1 MGDPGEKKYIKK
13 KIRPGAIVIDPS
25 ETAIVVQYELEG
37 QLLAPDGVTVIT
49 ELSDGTKRIKVKTL
63 DRRTDIDA
71 LADEIVTTCKLIHHS
86 KTGKVRSLLAE
97 LRDRV
102 TQTRG
107 GTKTNGGALEIVHDD
122 DDDDDDERRTRR
134 DKAGH
139 SRATAGSRT
148 RGPLKPERA
157 KTTATSRDSRLG
169 ASVRAEK
176 NDPTAKALARL
187 VAREEKRLL
196 AEAQADV
203 LGALRDVAAKTRLVS
218 GIGSSGL
225 TSRLR
230 FGDGSG
236 EKALGLGSNG
246 SNDDGRDD
254 VSARL
259 DDVLERLYDD
269 DAATRAE
276 CVAAVAALAADVGNL
291 RALASHETLPQTLAR
306 VLREDGRRSADIAAN
321 VLAVFFAM
329 SNASAFHGLIL
340 GNQVGDA
347 TLRVVDLEL
356 RRAAD
361 RRNDA
366 RKRFLPLSYDA
377 ATTDVDDIDEFEAR
391 RMVLA
396 ERKRDA
402 LLYVAFYA
410 LLNVAEDVAVE
421 RKMKKRDVAACLMEC
436 VGTRDDVDLL
446 VLCVTFLRKLSVR
459 RENVEDML
467 GTYEP
472 ATLSSDAKD
481 ETRDIASEGDDDGDA
496 AEKKAP
502 DDVVSR
508 VARFLADSADSGTR
522 VPDVLVSATLR
533 LLLNVSFHEC
543 ARDAMHERALLPRL
557 CVLAREKAHEDV
569 ALGVLYHLSV
579 DARRR
584 RFFAVARPVS
594 GAALALDAL
603 AAVSELEFVADRHPI
618 RTGLAVNL
626 SADARCAEA
635 LAGYENGKPFLAFLA
650 ARLTRRDALGLKIAR
665 NVARHA
671 GNVADCPSV
680 ARVLRA
686 SVSDETTLRSM
697 LDCFLLED
705 PPGTD
710 VAIEA
715 LGLLADAHR
724 PAADPRLDLSAA
736 CAAAGVFERVAT
748 YLAPREAEDDAAL
761 EAVLFCLSFSA
772 NARSDA
778 ANAALFVKTG
788 IVPMMYELLREK
800 KDDDAFVFAVVVVF
814 GAFLGFPETRDVLLR
829 DTQTVFYLVELLRDE
844 RAAIRDAADAALD
857 VVVDEGGEQWAVQVR
872 RARFEAHNREWLDA
886 CGGGGDEAGGGF
898 SAPDEETPARRAF
911 DGFRGSGGSGASLVY
926 DDPARYYDE
935 VEPGG
940 VVYGT

>member
-1 MGDPGEKKYIKK
+1 MGNPGEKKYIKK
-13 KIRPGAIVIDPS
+13 KIRPGAIVLDPRD
-25 ETAIVVQYELEG
+25 TAIVVQYELEG

-49 ELSDGTKRIKVKTL
+49 ELFDGTKRIKVKAL
-63 DRRTDIDA
+63 DQRTDICA
-71 LADEIVTTCKLIHHS
+71 LADEIVTACELIHHS
-86 KTGKVRSLLAE
+86 KTGEVRSVLAE

-102 TQTRG
+102 VPTRLG
-107 GTKTNGGALEIVHDD
+107 AKTDAGALETARDD
-122 DDDDDDERRTRR
+122 DGAARRGRRDDDSRTLGSLTPFSTRARASRRETSEPTTQRRR
-134 DKAGH
+134 DA
-139 SRATAGSRT
+139 SRA
-148 RGPLKPERA
+148 
-157 KTTATSRDSRLG
+157 D
-169 ASVRAEK
+169 
-176 NDPTAKALARL
+176 DPTAEALARI

-196 AEAQADV
+196 AEAEADV
-203 LGALRDVAAKTRLVS
+203 LSAPPDVAAETRRVS
-218 GIGSSGL
+218 GIGSIGL
-225 TSRLR
+225 TSRLTRR
-230 FGDGSG
+230 FGALDSSDARDG
-236 EKALGLGSNG
+236 
-246 SNDDGRDD
+246 GRG
-254 VSARL
+254 ARATTSVELL
-259 DDVLERLYDD
+259 DEVLERLYDGE
-269 DAATRAE
+269 AATRAE
-276 CVAAVAALAADVGNL
+276 CVAAVAAVAADARNL
-291 RALASHETLPQTLAR
+291 RLLASHETLPQTLAR

-715 LGLLADAHR
+715 LGLLADTHR

-800 KDDDAFVFAVVVVF
+800 KDDDAFVLAVVVVF